1 MATPLPF
8 KIAQTVQ
15 QELNAANALFALLQQ
30 ESDAL
35 GSRDTQ
41 LLATIIERKNQELV
55 NLAQGANKRFA
66 ILTEQK
72 LAHNQQNW
80 ILLLGRCRDEKLLQQ
95 WRALEQQIKACKQEN
110 ETNGKL
116 LARSQRVL
124 AKLTGVL
131 RGQAESNQELYNRK
145 GSHSAAKRNL
155 TYAQA

>member
-15 QELNAANALFALLQQ
+15 QELTAATSLLALLQQ

-41 LLATIIERKNQELV
+41 RLAAIIERKNQELV

-80 ILLLGRCRDEKLLQQ
+80 MLLLARCRDEKLLQQ
-95 WRALEQQIKACKQEN
+95 WRSLELQIKACKQEN

-124 AKLTGVL
+124 ARLTSVL
-131 RGQAESNQELYNRK
+131 RGQQEDQDLYNKK
-145 GSHSAAKRNL
+145 GSHSAGKRNL